1 VGRCEWECCGG
12 LVLGIVVGIP
22 CCISGLGASC
32 MYRPVLVSRLMLN
45 GQVDS
50 DYLLL
55 MEGGSGFC

>member
-1 VGRCEWECCGG
+1 M
-12 LVLGIVVGIP
+12 LGIVVGVP